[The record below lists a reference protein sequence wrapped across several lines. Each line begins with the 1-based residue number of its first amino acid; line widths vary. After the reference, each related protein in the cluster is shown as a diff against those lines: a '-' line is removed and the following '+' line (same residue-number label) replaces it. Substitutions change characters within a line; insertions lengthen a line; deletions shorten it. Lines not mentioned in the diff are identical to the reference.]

1 MIKHLSLCSAALLT
15 FASAEEMN
23 PLKVL
28 NLSVAN
34 KGHTRISVAGDAIQD
49 VFARPVGVKDHL
61 ELHKSGHLL
70 IVGDGLKET
79 TYVTLFTRKGL
90 PQDLVITPMS
100 KDPTP
105 IVLDT
110 ATLKSSAMTEDE
122 VVAETLSEFSQGRPS
137 ADFIKDHSVSA
148 LRPFEGLQTE
158 LQEAWASSTYKV
170 FVFYVKNIS
179 DRTLSLQEPAL
190 ANKNHLAIW
199 IRDKDLGAANTT
211 KIITIERKERD

>member
-1 MIKHLSLCSAALLT
+1 MIKHLSVFSVALL
-15 FASAEEMN
+15 SLLNAEEMN

-28 NLSVAN
+28 KISVAN

-70 IVGDGLKET
+70 VVGDGLKET
-79 TYVTLFTRKGL
+79 TYVTLFTKKGV

-105 IVLDT
+105 IVLD
-110 ATLKSSAMTEDE
+110 ASASNNPEMSEDE
-122 VVAETLSEFSQGRPS
+122 MVAGILSEFSQGSPS

-148 LRPFEGLQTE
+148 LRPFGGLETA
-158 LQEAWASSTYKV
+158 LQEAWSSSAYKV
-170 FVFYVKNIS
+170 FVFSVKNVS
-179 DRTLSLQEPAL
+179 ESVLNLKEPSL
-190 ANKNHLAIW
+190 ANGHHLAIW
-199 IRDKDLGAANTT
+199 IREKDLDASNTT